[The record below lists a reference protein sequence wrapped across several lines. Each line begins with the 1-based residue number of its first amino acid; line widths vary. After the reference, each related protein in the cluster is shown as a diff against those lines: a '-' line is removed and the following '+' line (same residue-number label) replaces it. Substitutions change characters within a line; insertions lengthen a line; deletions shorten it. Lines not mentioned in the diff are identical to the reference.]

1 MIGKKLSHYR
11 IIEKIGAGG
20 MGVVYRAHDE
30 QLERDVAIKV
40 LPAALLENE
49 NTRKRFR
56 KEALALAKLNHPN
69 IATIY
74 EFGSEE
80 GVDFL
85 VTEYIPGITLD
96 EKLYPGSLST
106 KECISLGAQL
116 VQGLTAAHEQ
126 GVVHRDLK
134 PGNLRVM
141 PDGRLKILDFGLAQL
156 MPREGNADLAAT
168 LTQLQEVTGTLP
180 YMAPEQLRGEP
191 SDARTDIW
199 AVGVVL
205 YEMSTGQRPFP
216 DRTGPVLI
224 NSILSQ
230 QPPAPSSVNRKLPPG
245 FEAIIL
251 KSLDKD
257 PALRYQSARELGV
270 DLERV
275 ATGAVPVATAASA
288 PSRTLLVAGA
298 IFLVL
303 VGSVSGYF
311 LLHRGKPA
319 PLPVATPFAPP
330 ANIVARKSV
339 AVLGF
344 KNLSGRADEAWLS
357 TALSEMLTTE
367 LAAGEKL
374 RTVPGE
380 NVALMKIN
388 LSLPEADSYGKD
400 TLSRIH
406 TNLNADS
413 VVVGSYI
420 PLGKGQ
426 IRLDVRIQD
435 ALAGETLASLS
446 ERGSEDQIDFLVSQ
460 AGSAI
465 RDKLG
470 ARAVSGAE
478 AAEVKATLPTKT
490 EAARLYFEGLAGLR
504 ALDTQT
510 ARDLLQKSIAIEPN
524 FALSHGALATVLEH
538 LGEVSRARA
547 EAQKA
552 FDLAGPLSERE
563 RLSVE
568 AHLRRLSGER
578 DKAIQI
584 YEKLFEAA
592 PDSLEG
598 GLNLAGALHAAGKD
612 KDATA
617 ILEQLRRLPPPA
629 RDDPRIDLAETE
641 AIQPLGDYKQ
651 MLAFADQAIAKGS
664 TQGAR
669 LLVARALGS
678 RCWALQNLHQ
688 GVDAIKA
695 CEESLRLFTEVHS
708 KNDVAYTA
716 NVLGAVLDMQGN
728 HQEAKAKFEQAL
740 AIWKQLGN
748 QHDVAQATNNLAIF
762 YDGQGD
768 YVNANKM
775 YEQSLAIAR
784 SLDDKLSAAQSLHNI
799 ATLLRDRGDLAGAL
813 RRFDEAS
820 ALGHQLG
827 NNSVVLANTL
837 PSCRLFYLMGELV
850 KARTCLEGAE
860 PVLHGTGNKN
870 SMAYDLSIWPKILI
884 EENDLAAARKKLE
897 DLLALRSELGNKA
910 MIAAANQALAALAIE
925 EGLSQE
931 AEGSLRKLV
940 ADSGALPDPAAE
952 IEARMSLARALLALG
967 KIQDAAK
974 VIGEGRSTPS
984 KDDQMDFGL
993 RRPVDVARVRAA
1005 LGHTGEA
1012 EKILG
1017 TTIAQAKKL
1026 GFRAY
1031 EYHARLALGE
1041 VQLNSGKSAEGRA
1054 QLAALEKEARAANFL
1069 RIAAQAQKAQE
1080 SLPKKK

>member
-1 MIGKKLSHYR
+1 
-11 IIEKIGAGG
+11 

-30 QLERDVAIKV
+30 QLERDVAVKV

-74 EFGSEE
+74 EFGSEG

-96 EKLYPGSLST
+96 EKLYSGSLNS
-106 KECISLGAQL
+106 KDCISLGGQL
-116 VQGLTAAHEQ
+116 IQGLAAAHEQ

-168 LTQLQEVTGTLP
+168 LTQLQEVAGTLP

-205 YEMSTGQRPFP
+205 YEMSTGQRPFAE
-216 DRTGPVLI
+216 RLGPVLI
-224 NSILSQ
+224 NSILNEK
-230 QPPAPSSVNRKLPPG
+230 PPPPSGVNRKLPPG
-245 FEAIIL
+245 LESIIL

-275 ATGAVPVATAASA
+275 ATGAVPIATASSA
-288 PSRTLLVAGA
+288 PSRTLLVAGV
-298 IFLVL
+298 IFLLL
-303 VGSVSGYF
+303 VASAGGYF
-311 LLHRGKPA
+311 FLHRGKPA
-319 PLPVATPFAPP
+319 PAPVATPFAPP

-380 NVALMKIN
+380 NIALMKIN

-400 TLSRIH
+400 TLSKIRA
-406 TNLNADS
+406 NLNTDS

-435 ALAGETLASLS
+435 AAAGETLASLS
-446 ERGSEDQIDFLVSQ
+446 EKGSEDQIDFLVSQ

-465 RDKLG
+465 REKLG
-470 ARAVSGAE
+470 AGAVSGAE

-504 ALDTQT
+504 ALDTPT
-510 ARDLLQKSIAIEPN
+510 ARDLLQKSIQIEPN

-538 LGEVSRARA
+538 LGEIPQARA

-568 AHLRRLSGER
+568 AHLRRLSGEK

-592 PDSLEG
+592 PDSLEA
-598 GLNLAGALHAAGKD
+598 GLSLAGTLHTAGKD

-629 RDDPRIDLAETE
+629 RDDPRIDLSETE
-641 AIQPLGDYKQ
+641 ASQSLSDYKQ
-651 MLAFADQAIAKGS
+651 MLAFADQAVEKGRR
-664 TQGAR
+664 QGAR
-669 LLVARALGS
+669 MLVARALGS
-678 RCWALQNLHQ
+678 RCWALQNLNQ
-688 GVDAIKA
+688 GPEAVKA
-695 CEESLRLFTEVHS
+695 CEEALRIFGEVHS
-708 KNDVAYTA
+708 RNDVAYTA
-716 NVLGAVLDMQGN
+716 NVLGAVQDMQGN
-728 HQEAKAKFEQAL
+728 HQEAKARFEQAL

-748 QHDVAQATNNLAIF
+748 QRDVAQATNNLAIF
-762 YDGQGD
+762 YEGQGD
-768 YVNANKM
+768 LANARKR
-775 YEQSLAIAR
+775 YEESLAIAR
-784 SLDDKLSAAQSLHNI
+784 GLDDKLSAAQSLHNI
-799 ATLLRDRGDLAGAL
+799 AGLLRDSGDLAGAL
-813 RRFDEAS
+813 RTFDQAS
-820 ALGHQLG
+820 ALGRQLG
-827 NNSVVLANTL
+827 NNSLVLGNTL
-837 PSCRLFYLMGELV
+837 PSCRLFYLMGELA
-850 KARTCLEGAE
+850 KSRKCLEDAE
-860 PVLHGTGNKN
+860 PVLRETGNKN
-870 SMAYDLSIWPKILI
+870 AIAYGLSIWPRVLI
-884 EENDLAAARKKLE
+884 EENDLSAARKKLE
-897 DLLALRSELGNKA
+897 DLQALRKELGNKT
-910 MIAAANQALAALAIE
+910 MIAAANQAMADFEIE
-925 EGLSQE
+925 EGHAQD
-931 AEGSLRKLV
+931 AEGSLRTLV
-940 ADSGALPDPAAE
+940 ADSSAQRDPAAE
-952 IEARMSLARALLALG
+952 IEARMSLAKALLAMG
-967 KIQDAAK
+967 KIPEAAK
-974 VIGEGRSTPS
+974 ALEEGRSTPS
-984 KDDQMDFGL
+984 KDDQIDFGL
-993 RRPVDVARVRAA
+993 RRPVVVARVRAA
-1005 LGHTGEA
+1005 QGKTAEA
-1012 EKILG
+1012 ERILRVV
-1017 TTIAQAKKL
+1017 IAEAKKS
-1026 GFRAY
+1026 GYRAY

-1041 VQLNSGKSAEGRA
+1041 VELNSGKAAEGRA
-1054 QLAALEKEARAANFL
+1054 QLAALEKEAKAANFL
-1069 RIAAQAQKAQE
+1069 RISAQAQTAQE
-1080 SLPKKK
+1080 NAAKKK